1 MQQPP
6 HRQHT
11 HTTIIMPR
19 KRPTLK
25 ETQANQKIQW
35 ADVPPNIQ
43 QAIMYLETRR
53 LRHDA

>member
-1 MQQPP
+1 MK
-6 HRQHT
+6 
-11 HTTIIMPR
+11 R

-43 QAIMYLETRR
+43 QAIMYLEARR
-53 LRHDA
+53 LRHDS